1 MQYLKRG
8 YIKTYD
14 ENGNLIS
21 KVRAS
26 EAEAIEVVVEQK
38 DEELAESGNE

>member
-21 KVRAS
+21 KVRAD
-26 EAEAIEVVVEQK
+26 EAGALEVVEQK
-38 DEELAESGNE
+38 DEELAESGDE

>member
-21 KVRAS
+21 KVRAD
-26 EAEAIEVVVEQK
+26 EVIEVVEQK

>member
-14 ENGNLIS
+14 ENGKLIS
-21 KVRAS
+21 KVRAD
-26 EAEAIEVVVEQK
+26 EVVEQK
-38 DEELAESGNE
+38 DEELAESGDE

>member
-21 KVRAS
+21 KVRAD
-26 EAEAIEVVVEQK
+26 EVVADEVVEDD
-38 DEELAESGNE
+38 DEELA

>member
-1 MQYLKRG
+1 MQDLKRG

-21 KVRAS
+21 KVRAD
-26 EAEAIEVVVEQK
+26 EVVVEQK
-38 DEELAESGNE
+38 DEELAESGDE